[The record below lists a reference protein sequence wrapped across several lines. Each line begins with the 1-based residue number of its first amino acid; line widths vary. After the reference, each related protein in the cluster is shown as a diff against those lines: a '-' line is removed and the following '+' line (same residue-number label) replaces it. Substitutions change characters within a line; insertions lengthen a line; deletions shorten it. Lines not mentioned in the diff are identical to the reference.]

1 MVFENVYT
9 KYFRALDPHR
19 RKEEDE
25 HDPQTDL
32 ASESEVPTHP
42 QPSSRGAPKYP
53 QIFTTIQEDPPDDAN
68 IYKHDWGNRG
78 YPTFHVQVPRPH
90 LSIVTTLK
98 YPTPSISEVREAIAK
113 VSAAMAYIWDKYGL
127 IGDSAIASY
136 ADYFGLPQRV
146 ATKIDLVIRPDLNI
160 KIRAKDITEI
170 LCSIDFSD
178 HFTVKGVLGVN
189 IPQVRVMRGDR
200 EVLLDVV
207 VSDHYTWAEKR
218 QDYDLNLPNNKRIC
232 VSLAQEH
239 YGEIDGQPN
248 GLTKAHSVLLLS
260 APWMLRQEILTWNE
274 KTTGLHRERAKMDI
288 ITLCDVL
295 NASNQTLKLRSRK
308 DIQKLT
314 AFLKEFDNDPMVLG
328 SVIDCPE
335 AFGRWYELKWVRR
348 TFAGFLFLAVPLAF
362 DYLTSTTD
370 YSFAKRIAL

>member
-19 RKEEDE
+19 RKEEGD
-25 HDPQTDL
+25 HDPQTDS
-32 ASESEVPTHP
+32 ASEPKVPTQP
-42 QPSSRGAPKYP
+42 QPSSTGAPKYP
-53 QIFTTIQEDPPDDAN
+53 QIFTTIQEDPPADAN
-68 IYKHDWGNRG
+68 IHKHDWGSSV
-78 YPTFHVQVPRPH
+78 YPTFDVQVLRPH
-90 LSIVTTLK
+90 LSIVNKLK
-98 YPTPSISEVREAIAK
+98 YPTPSISEFREAIANL
-113 VSAAMAYIWDKYGL
+113 SAAMACMWDKYGL
-127 IGDSAIASY
+127 IGDSAVASY

-146 ATKIDLVIRPDLNI
+146 ATTIDLVIRPDLNI
-160 KIRAKDITEI
+160 RIRAKDITEI

-178 HFTVKGVLGVN
+178 HFAVKRVLGVN

-200 EVLLDVV
+200 EVLFDVV
-207 VSDHYTWAEKR
+207 ISDHYTWAEKR
-218 QDYDLNLPNNKRIC
+218 QDYDLNLPNNERIC
-232 VSLAQEH
+232 LSLAQEP

-248 GLTKAHSVLLLS
+248 DVTRAHTVLLLS
-260 APWMLRQEILTWNE
+260 APWLLRQKILTWSE
-274 KTTGLHRERAKMDI
+274 EITGLHRERAKMDI

-295 NASNQTLKLRSRK
+295 NASNQTLKIRSGK

-314 AFLKEFDNDPMVLG
+314 AFLKDFDNDPMVLG

-335 AFGRWYELKWVRR
+335 AFGQWYDLKWVRR
-348 TFAGFLFLAVPLAF
+348 TFAVFLFLAVPLAF